1 MLKRSRSSADL
12 GHVVVL
18 PTIEHALKC
27 FKAWGGHGGVYE
39 EQPPDGADDGV
50 GAGWSGDYFHFRTQ
64 MELEEDGEPPMKD
77 WIALLQDETPEEDEK
92 PPMEDAKAL
101 VKDET
106 PEEDEK
112 PAKDA
117 KPEENEK
124 SAEENEAPVED

>member
-1 MLKRSRSSADL
+1 MAMGTCTRSNLLMAL
-12 GHVVVL
+12 MMVL
-18 PTIEHALKC
+18 VRDGRVTTSLSGPKWSLRRI
-27 FKAWGGHGGVYE
+27 GG
-39 EQPPDGADDGV
+39 
-50 GAGWSGDYFHFRTQ
+50 
-64 MELEEDGEPPMKD
+64 PPMKD
-77 WIALLQDETPEEDEK
+77 WIALLHDETPEEDEK

-124 SAEENEAPVED
+124 SAEENETLVED